1 MNDHNMARWPARLE
15 DWTVMVRAA
24 GHGGPGRWHGS
35 ETDRSGDRGAAP
47 LTQLRRRPGGRA
59 DRALRREYCHTMGP
73 NERLIFHL
81 SFLSSTRAIRFKL
94 NDGGCYWLHI
104 GLVPV
109 VQKCQR
115 NKQLYSVIVCH
126 SPAREARVQWKR

>member
-35 ETDRSGDRGAAP
+35 ETDRSGDRGAAQ

-59 DRALRREYCHTMGP
+59 DRALRREADRALRREADRALRRESCNTMGP
-73 NERLIFHL
+73 KERLIFHL
-81 SFLSSTRAIRFKL
+81 CFFSSTQVIRLKL

-109 VQKCQR
+109 VQKMPEQ
-115 NKQLYSVIVCH
+115 
-126 SPAREARVQWKR
+126 